1 MFRSIKKSIDVF
13 FEKET
18 TKPMYT
24 MGLLVNVWEKEVGLS
39 IKNNTKIIAY
49 KNKTLIIKTTT
60 PIWKN
65 ELLFQKKQLLT
76 KLNTNQNKTIIKDI
90 KFI

>member
-1 MFRSIKKSIDVF
+1 MFRSIKNSIDMF

-24 MGLLVNVWEKEVGLS
+24 MGLLVNIWEKEVGSS

-65 ELLFQKKQLLT
+65 ELLFQKEQLLT

>member
-1 MFRSIKKSIDVF
+1 MFRSLKQSINVF

-18 TKPMYT
+18 IKPIYT
-24 MGLLVNVWEKEVGLS
+24 TGLLTNVWEKVVGEL
-39 IKNNTKIIAY
+39 INKNTQVITY

-60 PIWKN
+60 PVWKN
-65 ELLFQKKQLLT
+65 ELLFQKQELIK
-76 KLNTNQNKTIIKDI
+76 KLNTNQEKTLIKDI

>member
-1 MFRSIKKSIDVF
+1 MFRSIKNSIDMF

-24 MGLLVNVWEKEVGLS
+24 MGLLINIWEKEVGLS

-65 ELLFQKKQLLT
+65 ELLFQKEQ
-76 KLNTNQNKTIIKDI
+76 
-90 KFI
+90 

>member
-1 MFRSIKKSIDVF
+1 MFRSIKNSIDMF

-24 MGLLVNVWEKEVGLS
+24 MGLLINIWEKEVGLS

-65 ELLFQKKQLLT
+65 ELLFQKEQLLT

>member
-65 ELLFQKKQLLT
+65 ELLFQKEQLLT

>member
-1 MFRSIKKSIDVF
+1 MFRSIKNSIDMF

-24 MGLLVNVWEKEVGLS
+24 MGLLVNIWEKEVGLS

-65 ELLFQKKQLLT
+65 ELLFQKEQLLT